1 MASIGRSVSPLVQL
15 TLVRIREYTREPEA
29 LFWTFAF
36 PVLMTLALGIAFRTG
51 TAAPVH
57 VGVETVAGAGELVAA
72 LEGAAGI
79 EARRIAPDRVEAAL
93 RDGDVEVVVRPGPP
107 PLYRFDPS
115 RAESRLARL
124 AVDDALQRAAGRTDR
139 FAPAEEPVVTP
150 GARYIDWLVPGLVGL
165 NIMATS
171 LWGIGFSTV
180 QARTKKLLKRLV
192 ATPMRRR
199 DYLVAQIVGR
209 LLFLVPEIVV
219 LVGFAWLAF
228 DVRIRGSLGLFA
240 LVALG
245 GTLSFSGL
253 GLLLGSRAR
262 TVEAISGLLNVA
274 MVPMWLLSGVF
285 FSTANF
291 PAALQPVI
299 KAIPLTA
306 LNDALRAVA
315 LEGAGPSGVVL
326 EAAILAIWGLVSFA
340 AALRI
345 FRWS

>member
-1 MASIGRSVSPLVQL
+1 MADLPRSTSPLVQL

-36 PVLMTLALGIAFRTG
+36 PVLMTLALGIAFRTDR
-51 TAAPVH
+51 AAPVH
-57 VGVETVAGAGELVAA
+57 AGVETMAGAGALVAA
-72 LEGAAGI
+72 LERAPGI
-79 EARRIAPDRVEAAL
+79 EVRQVASDRVEAAL
-93 RDGDVEVVVRPGPP
+93 RDGEVEVVVRPGTP

-115 RAESRLARL
+115 RPESRLARL
-124 AVDDALQRAAGRTDR
+124 AVDDALQRAAGRTDP
-139 FAPAEEPVVTP
+139 FTPAEEAVVTP
-150 GARYIDWLVPGLVGL
+150 GARYVDWLVPGLVGL
-165 NIMATS
+165 NVMATS
-171 LWGIGFSTV
+171 LWGIGFSIV
-180 QARTKKLLKRLV
+180 QARTRKLLKRLV

-199 DYLVAQIVGR
+199 DYLFAQIVGR

-228 DVRIRGSLGLFA
+228 DVRIRGSLALFA

-315 LEGAGPSGVVL
+315 LEGAGPSAVVWQAL
-326 EAAILAIWGLVSFA
+326 VLAIWGLGSFA

-345 FRWS
+345 FRWT